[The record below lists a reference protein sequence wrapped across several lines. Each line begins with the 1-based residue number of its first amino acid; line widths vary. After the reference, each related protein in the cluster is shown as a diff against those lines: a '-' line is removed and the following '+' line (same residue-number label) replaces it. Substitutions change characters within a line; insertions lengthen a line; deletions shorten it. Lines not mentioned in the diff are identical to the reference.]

1 MSMPEK
7 ENNPK
12 RKEELEKE
20 KMKRNDERNNKDN
33 DGDSGYVPPTPE
45 PRESPRKHDD
55 PLVRITPST
64 S

>member
-12 RKEELEKE
+12 RKDELEKE
-20 KMKRNDERNNKDN
+20 EVKRDDERNDMDN
-33 DGDSGYVPPTPE
+33 DGGSGYVPPMPE

-55 PLVRITPST
+55 PLVRIEPST